1 MYCNITTYWYIVTA
15 LILNSPNICTSS
27 YMYWA
32 SQSEPNTS
40 GFNVEFCLYGMNM
53 YVSPYIVAGAAG
65 SDGHS
70 YRVPVLPPH
79 VHVHV
84 LSCPIPSPSSRKY
97 VQQWD
102 HAWATPT
109 GKGGENTAAETLDER
124 TAALQRLRTA
134 TSLTP
139 APQSSTS
146 TYSNF
151 VLSGV
156 HELRTAAKSIKL
168 ITYMHAEHDSSV
180 LPYLV
185 LQVLSCL
192 HWQSCMATI
201 TCHYGACD
209 TCTRKWGCTP
219 KQMQKTSILG
229 AAGHALCVWLAG
241 KTLTPRWATTS
252 GSVHFPRSAP
262 TVDYCWT
269 I

>member
-1 MYCNITTYWYIVTA
+1 MVTRIVCQYCHHM
-15 LILNSPNICTSS
+15 
-27 YMYWA
+27 YMYTYCPA
-32 SQSEPNTS
+32 PFRLLPQESMSNSETMLEQRRQ
-40 GFNVEFCLYGMNM
+40 G
-53 YVSPYIVAGAAG
+53 
-65 SDGHS
+65 
-70 YRVPVLPPH
+70 
-79 VHVHV
+79 
-84 LSCPIPSPSSRKY
+84 
-97 VQQWD
+97 
-102 HAWATPT
+102 
-109 GKGGENTAAETLDER
+109 GGENTAAETLDER

-229 AAGHALCVWLAG
+229 AAGHALYSW
-241 KTLTPRWATTS
+241 
-252 GSVHFPRSAP
+252 
-262 TVDYCWT
+262 
-269 I
+269 